1 MRNQSTVLLLLAVAV
16 GVAGVAVA
24 GPAMRQVRY
33 VGSHPIPASEGGGYC
48 EIEGPHVHVYAAN
61 KLEYR
66 VHGRDNFFVGD
77 PVAYGYDGPKKQYKG
92 HHPIHVN
99 AAVGDDEDDVE
110 WCYIDG
116 PHYHVFAEAPS
127 PDFKVVGD
135 TYFYVADPPPAYV
148 EARPAMIKINA
159 MYTPMRYSRPVVTV
173 EPPSGWIGVRFG
185 APAVDAE
192 VVAPVVVAPGVH
204 AEVVAPVVR
213 AEVVAPR
220 VEVVVPAPSIEI
232 GVGVSAGFGVG
243 VGPGPGRGKHH
254 HDNGRHNGWGKR
266 RW

>member
-1 MRNQSTVLLLLAVAV
+1 MRNHILVLLAVMVGLV
-16 GVAGVAVA
+16 GVAIA
-24 GPAMRQVRY
+24 GPAMRQVRF
-33 VGSHPIPASEGGGYC
+33 VGTHPIPASEGGGYC

-92 HHPIHVN
+92 PHPIHVN
-99 AAVGDDEDDVE
+99 AAVGDDQDDVE

-135 TYFYVADPPPAYV
+135 TYFYVAEPPPAYV
-148 EARPAMIKINA
+148 EARPAMVKINA
-159 MYTPMRYSRPVVTV
+159 IYTPMRYSRPVVDV
-173 EPPSGWIGVRFG
+173 EPPSGWIGVRAGFG
-185 APAVDAE
+185 GPVVDVE
-192 VVAPVVVAPGVH
+192 GDVVAPVIVAPGVH

-213 AEVVAPR
+213 AEIVAPR
-220 VEVVVPAPSIEI
+220 VEVVVPAPSLEIGI
-232 GVGVSAGFGVG
+232 GVGVGVG
-243 VGPGPGRGKHH
+243 VGGGGRYHEH
-254 HDNGRHNGWGKR
+254 HDNGRHNGWGKKR
-266 RW
+266 HW